1 MKDLVIIILIIILI
15 IAIFYILL
23 LKRAIRKFT
32 IQLNKKV
39 ANESNI
45 VLTSEINDK
54 DLKELINSI
63 NKNLKN
69 INDKKIDYDNKNKTL
84 KKMMTNISHD
94 LRTPLTSAL
103 GYIDIVIN
111 SNLSKDE
118 QLKELHI
125 IEDRLNRLN
134 ELIDSFFEF
143 SKIISSN
150 QIPEI
155 NEINL
160 IDVLETSIAHYY
172 DDYINSKRI
181 IVFDNY
187 KKIKINSNKEML
199 LRTFD
204 NLIANA
210 YKHSNDDLKI
220 KVETN
225 KKIKITFENDLI
237 NNEIDIDHI
246 FDEFYTIDISRTKG
260 NTGLGLAIAKEFV
273 EQLNGT
279 IIAKKKKEKLLII
292 IELTI

>member
-69 INDKKIDYDNKNKTL
+69 INDKKIDYDNKNKML

-210 YKHSNDDLKI
+210 YKHSNGDLKI

-292 IELTI
+292 IEVTI